1 MPDCVSE
8 ATRSRNRR
16 RRARRHAEE
25 SGERGTVTARTGP
38 GPPTG
43 SLFLRYRAWVY
54 LCGLRLL
61 CMTREEDLLAS
72 SFTPLGGLLHILA
85 MGCAGE
91 IGGRRV
97 SGWFHHWVIV
107 DFYDPVWPNIAASIL
122 CAVWAVRR
130 IKIHL
135 KRHHQLMLRHFAF
148 LHEKSDDFN
157 SGTAIRVG
165 AINGS
170 NTSGGDRERPG
181 THERT

>member
-1 MPDCVSE
+1 MMPRVLVRPPPRWPGWMPVLRVSPI
-8 ATRSRNRR
+8 ADTPQ
-16 RRARRHAEE
+16 RANWPR
-25 SGERGTVTARTGP
+25 TADRLVGSSLPGLGVSVRTEVA
-38 GPPTG
+38 
-43 SLFLRYRAWVY
+43 LHDW
-54 LCGLRLL
+54 
-61 CMTREEDLLAS
+61 EEDLLAS
-72 SFTPLGGLLHILA
+72 SFTPLGGLLHVLA

-135 KRHHQLMLRHFAF
+135 KRHHQLVLRHFAF

-157 SGTAIRVG
+157 SGTAFRVG
-165 AINGS
+165 AINGV
-170 NTSGGDRERPG
+170 NTSGGDWERP
-181 THERT
+181 HERT

>member
-1 MPDCVSE
+1 M
-8 ATRSRNRR
+8 
-16 RRARRHAEE
+16 
-25 SGERGTVTARTGP
+25 
-38 GPPTG
+38 
-43 SLFLRYRAWVY
+43 
-54 LCGLRLL
+54 
-61 CMTREEDLLAS
+61 
-72 SFTPLGGLLHILA
+72 
-85 MGCAGE
+85 
-91 IGGRRV
+91 

-135 KRHHQLMLRHFAF
+135 KRHHQLVLRHFAF
-148 LHEKSDDFN
+148 LDEKSDDFN

-170 NTSGGDRERPG
+170 NTSGGDWERPG

>member
-1 MPDCVSE
+1 MTGRKTS
-8 ATRSRNRR
+8 SH
-16 RRARRHAEE
+16 RA
-25 SGERGTVTARTGP
+25 
-38 GPPTG
+38 
-43 SLFLRYRAWVY
+43 L
-54 LCGLRLL
+54 LRLVA
-61 CMTREEDLLAS
+61 CCI
-72 SFTPLGGLLHILA
+72 FLA

-135 KRHHQLMLRHFAF
+135 KRHHQLVLRHFAF

-157 SGTAIRVG
+157 SGTAFRVG
-165 AINGS
+165 AINGV
-170 NTSGGDRERPG
+170 NTSGGDWERP
-181 THERT
+181 HERT